1 MNQKPKLFDPH
12 ETEPDTS
19 RAGGR
24 SWIFQGAEG
33 LTMQYSEIFSDPIST
48 THVHEDYEQ
57 IIMILAGKANFWCGD
72 EYYELSEGCIMA
84 VPPHVPHGIQQRTDS
99 EVDLKVLE
107 IFCPKDPARP
117 ESPKVRSAGH
127 LNWE

>member
-1 MNQKPKLFDPH
+1 MSNKPALFDPH
-12 ETEPDTS
+12 ETQPDTS

-24 SWIFQGAEG
+24 SWIFQGAAG

-57 IIMILAGKANFWCGD
+57 IIMILAGKANFWCGE
-72 EYYELSEGCIMA
+72 EYYELSEGCIMV

-99 EVDLKVLE
+99 TVDLKVLE

-117 ESPKVRSAGH
+117 ESPKVRSVDH
-127 LNWE
+127 LNWD